1 MALVLTLLPGVIIW
15 RNAHRCAE
23 RIAVSI
29 YQASAH
35 PDHPAE
41 VDHESTNLLI
51 RILETSIVFGAATLL
66 LAIIAPL
73 MSLFDGLAV
82 MVIIVTG
89 LLVAVWR
96 IARDLYALMH
106 TTSGALVQRLERVR
120 ELSPS
125 NATEIADSVGVGA
138 LMWARVPNGSGAIG
152 MKLGDLNLHAITG
165 VSIMAIVRDG
175 HSIVM
180 PGSEEVLHAGD
191 TLAMAG
197 STEAVAAARDILSL
211 SSVMS
216 LGAAEAVVQ

>member
-1 MALVLTLLPGVIIW
+1 
-15 RNAHRCAE
+15 
-23 RIAVSI
+23 
-29 YQASAH
+29 
-35 PDHPAE
+35 
-41 VDHESTNLLI
+41 
-51 RILETSIVFGAATLL
+51 LL

-82 MVIIVTG
+82 MIIVVAG
-89 LLVAVWR
+89 LGIAVWR

-106 TTSGALVQRLERVR
+106 TTSGALVERLKRER

-125 NATEIADSVGVGA
+125 NATEIADSVGVGP
-138 LMWARVPNGSGAIG
+138 LMWVRVPNGSGAIG

-165 VSIMAIVRDG
+165 VSVMAIVRDG

-180 PGSEEVLHAGD
+180 PGGDELLHAGD

-197 STEAVAAARDILSL
+197 STDAVAAARDILSL

-216 LGAAEAVVQ
+216 LGSAQAVVQ

>member
-1 MALVLTLLPGVIIW
+1 
-15 RNAHRCAE
+15 
-23 RIAVSI
+23 
-29 YQASAH
+29 
-35 PDHPAE
+35 
-41 VDHESTNLLI
+41 
-51 RILETSIVFGAATLL
+51 
-66 LAIIAPL
+66 
-73 MSLFDGLAV
+73 
-82 MVIIVTG
+82 
-89 LLVAVWR
+89 
-96 IARDLYALMH
+96 LYALMH